1 MCLEVLQPL
10 ADIRPQLYLELKDKG
25 FHNMLTFRYVYTLLM
40 CTQYFGLWYHNYRD
54 EPTQMASLSIVQGM
68 VQHQTLTLEQTTTL
82 LPLLTAFGSH
92 PSQPCRLV
100 MYDTLITIYNNYR

>member
-1 MCLEVLQPL
+1 MVC
-10 ADIRPQLYLELKDKG
+10 IS
-25 FHNMLTFRYVYTLLM
+25 HN
-40 CTQYFGLWYHNYRD
+40 CRD
-54 EPTQMASLSIVQGM
+54 EPTQMASLGIIQGM
-68 VQHQTLTLEQTTTL
+68 VQHQTLTLEQTATL